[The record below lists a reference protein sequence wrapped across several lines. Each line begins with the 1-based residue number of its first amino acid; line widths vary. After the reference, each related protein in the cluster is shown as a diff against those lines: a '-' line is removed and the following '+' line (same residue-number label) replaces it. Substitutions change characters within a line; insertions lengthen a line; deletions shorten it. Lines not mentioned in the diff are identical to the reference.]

1 MIKTIFHGS
10 SKIIEKPQLLL
21 GKSTN
26 DFGRGFYLTEDID
39 LGREWSVGF
48 KKKGYLNK
56 YLIETD
62 GLNILDLTSKPKNL
76 LNWIVLLIANRVFP
90 LSTDLSISA
99 SEIILEHYL
108 IDTRECDVIIGY
120 RGDSS
125 FFAFV
130 KDFLEGRTTYLQL
143 KKAIQK
149 SHLGTQIVLVSDY
162 AINRLS
168 FIECETTQYQ
178 TYYRK
183 KLIRDERERAV
194 YFEEKNKFNQKNDF
208 SIRELLNG
216 EVEIDDKR
224 L

>member
-62 GLNILDLTSKPKNL
+62 GLNILDLTSKPNNL
-76 LNWIVLLIANRVFP
+76 LNWIALLIANRVFP
-90 LSTDLSISA
+90 LSSDLSISA
-99 SEIILEHYL
+99 SEFILEHYL

-149 SHLGTQIVLVSDY
+149 SNLGTQIVLVSDY

-168 FIECETTQYQ
+168 FIECETAQYQ

-194 YFEEKNKFNQKNDF
+194 YFNEKNKFNQKNDF

-216 EVEIDDKR
+216 EVENDDKR